1 MRCAPIIHFI
11 LTPFFPDPQ
20 QPQSRRLRDGPTAVM
35 KTLIRCS
42 MVGGAPVSTAALPSS
57 AADFVPSPHPPFF
70 FFLHFDNIRE
80 DHCSAALTPRR
91 PPSWPH
97 ALHCPAREVHR
108 GPTGVADQDPWRS
121 HHRSCF
127 CRFGACYSCL
137 LFWTPQ
143 KATHRFFVL
152 CFCKLFTVCNIFI
165 HVIHCVI
172 TSNRTFVSK
181 LQSTYQ

>member
-1 MRCAPIIHFI
+1 MRCVPIIHFI

-20 QPQSRRLRDGPTAVM
+20 QPQSRRLRDGPTAVT

-42 MVGGAPVSTAALPSS
+42 MVGGAAASS
-57 AADFVPSPHPPFF
+57 AADFVFPLF
-70 FFLHFDNIRE
+70 FFLHFDNSWE
-80 DHCSAALTPRR
+80 DHCSAALIPRR

-97 ALHCPAREVHR
+97 ALNCPAREVHR
-108 GPTGVADQDPWRS
+108 GPTGVADQDPPRS

-152 CFCKLFTVCNIFI
+152 YFCKLFTVCNIFI
-165 HVIHCVI
+165 HVIHCMI